1 MTTPPPEG
9 ADRSPLTRDRIL
21 DAAVAIVDE
30 HGIEGLSMRKLGT
43 ALGVEAM
50 SLYNHI
56 PNKAALLDGVLERVV
71 SEINIPDDGSTWDE
85 RLRQMTTSFRSIA
98 LSHPRCVPLFAMRPF
113 NSLPALD
120 VVEAVFELLAEA
132 GFSTEEAFRALRA
145 MSAYAVGFTISEALE
160 IIGEGADRPPV
171 RFIDPESTEENF
183 PRTIEAAPVMLKDDS
198 DLQFEFGVDLLL
210 SGLKEK
216 LAEIKKRSGA
226 TP

>member
-9 ADRSPLTRDRIL
+9 ADRQPLSRARIL

-71 SEINIPDDGSTWDE
+71 SEITIPEDSSTWDE
-85 RLRQMTTSFRSIA
+85 RLRQMTHSYRRIA
-98 LSHPRCVPLFAMRPF
+98 LAHPRVVPLFAMRPF

-120 VVEAVFELLAEA
+120 QVEAVFAILAEA
-132 GFSTEEAFRALRA
+132 GFPPADALNVLRA
-145 MSAYAVGFTISEALE
+145 MSAYAVGFTISEALAV
-160 IIGEGADRPPV
+160 IGEEADRPPV
-171 RFIDPESTEENF
+171 RFPDPEASEKDF
-183 PRTIEAAPVMLKDDS
+183 PRTVEMGPYMQKDDT
-198 DLQFEFGVDLLL
+198 DDQFEFGLDTLLH
-210 SGLKEK
+210 GLKVK
-216 LAEIKKRSGA
+216 LSEIKRQA
-226 TP
+226 R